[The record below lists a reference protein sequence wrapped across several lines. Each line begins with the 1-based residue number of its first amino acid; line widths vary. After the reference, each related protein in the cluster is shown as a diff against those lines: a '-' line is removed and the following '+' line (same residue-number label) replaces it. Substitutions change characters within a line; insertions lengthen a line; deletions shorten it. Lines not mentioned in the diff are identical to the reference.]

1 MQKTKILITALAL
14 TLCTLSF
21 ASCGN
26 GNVEESGSTAPG
38 STTESATKETES
50 RVETTTERPGTT
62 TTERPGTTSTE
73 STQGTTGA
81 NGTTESMTESSGGT
95 TNTTGSETTAPESG
109 SVTDSIGDDVR
120 RGADNVKN
128 GVKDFFGMDHGE
140 HDGMKHRPRVPYG
153 K

>member
-62 TTERPGTTSTE
+62 STE
-73 STQGTTGA
+73 STQGTTGT
-81 NGTTESMTESSGGT
+81 NGTTGTTESMTESSGGT

-128 GVKDFFGMDHGE
+128 GVKDFFGMGDE
-140 HDGMKHRPRVPYG
+140 NHDGMRHRPRVPYG

>member
-38 STTESATKETES
+38 STTESTAKETES

-62 TTERPGTTSTE
+62 TTESTAV
-73 STQGTTGA
+73 SIQSSKGMA
-81 NGTTESMTESSGGT
+81 NPYTMP
-95 TNTTGSETTAPESG
+95 ALQ
-109 SVTDSIGDDVR
+109 VLICMIFLKSI
-120 RGADNVKN
+120 
-128 GVKDFFGMDHGE
+128 
-140 HDGMKHRPRVPYG
+140 
-153 K
+153 